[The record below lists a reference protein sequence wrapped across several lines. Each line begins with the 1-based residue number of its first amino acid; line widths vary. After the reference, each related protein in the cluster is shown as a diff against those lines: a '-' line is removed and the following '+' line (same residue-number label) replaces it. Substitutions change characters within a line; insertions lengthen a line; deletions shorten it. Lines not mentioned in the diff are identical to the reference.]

1 MTPIS
6 IQLPPIE
13 AEGYVDVD
21 VTVNGKRKEFKFRVA
36 VFEWADWLKPAE
48 PRAEAVRRM
57 VASYDKNW
65 QLLQIGSPT
74 EQSVPL
80 MFRRIN

>member
-36 VFEWADWLKPAE
+36 VFEWSDWQKPSE

-74 EQSVPL
+74 DKTIPL
-80 MFRRIN
+80 MFRRLH

>member
-1 MTPIS
+1 MQTVS

-21 VTVNGKRKEFKFRVA
+21 VTVNGKKKEFKFRVA
-36 VFEWADWLKPAE
+36 VFEWSEWTKPSE
-48 PRAEAVRRM
+48 PRAETLKRI

-74 EQSVPL
+74 ETSIPL